1 MYSDTDSVK
10 GYEWD
15 MEKLKSYNDEIIRIS
30 TERNVG
36 LVKYNGEEFRFGIAD
51 FDGEYTE
58 FITHGSKRYCY
69 REKGNLHIT
78 VAGVPKDG
86 VYCLNDDITNF
97 KKGFIFSNSKIFRD
111 NFKKANPDKVPKWKM
126 KTEYINIPEI
136 RKIEMDGSR
145 IEYGCAIRLTDT
157 EYELDHTI
165 PYDKETGLP
174 LKFEMDIPIF
184 D

>member
-1 MYSDTDSVK
+1 MPLI
-10 GYEWD
+10 
-15 MEKLKSYNDEIIRIS
+15 LKAYNDEIVRIS
-30 TERNVG
+30 NERNVG
-36 LVKYNGEEFRFGIAD
+36 LVEYQGQQFRLGIAD

-69 REKGNLHIT
+69 REKGDLHIT

-86 VYCLNDDITNF
+86 VYCLDDDITNF
-97 KKGFIFSNSKIFRD
+97 RKGFIFRNSKTFRD
-111 NFKKANPDKVPKWKM
+111 NFKKVNPDKHPKWKM
-126 KTEYINIPEI
+126 KTQYLIEPEI
-136 RKIEMDGSR
+136 KRIELDGSE
-145 IEYGCAIRLTDT
+145 IEYGCAIRLSDT

-165 PYDKETGLP
+165 PYDEETGLP